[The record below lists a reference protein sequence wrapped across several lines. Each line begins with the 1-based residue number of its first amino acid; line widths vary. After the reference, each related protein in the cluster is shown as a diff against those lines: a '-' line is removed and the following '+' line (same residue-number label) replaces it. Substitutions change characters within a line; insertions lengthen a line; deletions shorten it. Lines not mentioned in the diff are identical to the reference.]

1 MRKRNYLQKLF
12 ILAILSLMFTL
23 VLGMTALAASKTSSL
38 RNNKWYTD
46 KSYGNKQTVYH
57 KIKVTKP
64 GLISVSGYRFS
75 TYTSY
80 KWPMGIR
87 LCNSRKKELDTFTKY
102 TSGSNSSKQYYC
114 VKKGTY
120 YIKTNDS
127 SYKLKYSFKAIS
139 DKSGSKQSNANN
151 LPRNKTAQGTLLLGE
166 SPSKSDWYKIVLPAP
181 QRISLTYGALANN
194 NWIEFKIVSA
204 SPYIRIDNAST
215 YRVNSTKTETTQ
227 SVFPAG
233 VYYIQVFREGYK
245 SACNGSY
252 TLKWK

>member
-1 MRKRNYLQKLF
+1 MKKRNLQKLM
-12 ILAILSLMFTL
+12 IIAMLSLMLTL
-23 VLGMTALAASKTSSL
+23 ALGMTTLAASKTKSL

-46 KSYGNKQTVYH
+46 KSYGSTQTVYH

-64 GLISVSGYRFS
+64 GLITVSGYRYS
-75 TYTSY
+75 TYTNY

-102 TSGSNSSKQYYC
+102 TAGSSSSNQYYC

-120 YIKTNDS
+120 YIKTTDS

-139 DKSGSKQSNANN
+139 DKSGSKQSNAKN
-151 LPRNKTAQGTLLLGE
+151 LPRNKTEQGTLLLGE
-166 SPSKSDWYKIVLPAP
+166 SSTKSDWYKIVLPAP
-181 QRISLTYGALANN
+181 QRIRFTYGALANN
-194 NWIEFKIVSA
+194 NWIEFKIVSP
-204 SPYIRIDNAST
+204 SPYIRITNAST

-233 VYYIQVFREGYK
+233 VYYIQVLRQGYN

-252 TLKWK
+252 TLKWR

>member
-1 MRKRNYLQKLF
+1 MKKRIYLQKLF

-23 VLGMTALAASKTSSL
+23 ALGMTALAASKTTSL

-46 KSYGNKQTVYH
+46 KSYGNTQTVYH

-139 DKSGSKQSNANN
+139 DKSGSKQSNAKT

-181 QRISLTYGALANN
+181 QRISFTYGALANN

>member
-1 MRKRNYLQKLF
+1 MKKRNYLQKLF
-12 ILAILSLMFTL
+12 ILVILSLMFTL
-23 VLGMTALAASKTSSL
+23 ALGMTALAASKTTSL

-46 KSYGNKQTVYH
+46 KSYGNTQTVYH

-139 DKSGSKQSNANN
+139 DKSGSKQSNAKN

-181 QRISLTYGALANN
+181 QRIILTYGALANN

-204 SPYIRIDNAST
+204 SPYIRIDSAST